1 MWQVVSTL
9 VVCLFLY
16 SLGAVAGAR
25 WFRGG
30 AHPAPGALDLLLL
43 LLLCLSRVP
52 LSQLPLTGF
61 SQKAVWVTAIL
72 LSGAALRLL
81 PGRTI
86 EGRVLPQ

>member
-16 SLGAVAGAR
+16 SVGAVLGAR

-30 AHPAPGALDLLLL
+30 AHPAPGALDLILV
-43 LLLCLSRVP
+43 LLLCLSRIP
-52 LSQLPLTGF
+52 LRHLSLTGF
-61 SQKAVWVTAIL
+61 SQKATW
-72 LSGAALRLL
+72 AALVLGIAVAVRLL
-81 PGRTI
+81 QGRTI

>member
-1 MWQVVSTL
+1 MWPVVSTI

-16 SLGAVAGAR
+16 SVGAVLSAR

-30 AHPAPGALDLLLL
+30 GHPAPGTLDLVLV
-43 LLLCLSRVP
+43 LLLCLSRIP
-52 LSQLPLTGF
+52 LRHLPLTAF
-61 SQKAVWVTAIL
+61 SQKAAW
-72 LSGAALRLL
+72 AALVLGITIAVRLL

>member
-52 LSQLPLTGF
+52 LSQLPLAGF
-61 SQKAVWVTAIL
+61 SQKAIWVIAIL